1 MTFKPAIWRPIA
13 WILSAV
19 NVGGLYFAM
28 RAGEAPHAMVH
39 GVLALGFAWW
49 ATRLGRGPAGAELNR
64 LQEQLEQQ
72 AVVLEDT
79 QALLASQANQIAE
92 LHERIDFTER
102 LLTQARDRAPSQAEP
117 GRS

>member
-1 MTFKPAIWRPIA
+1 MTFKPAVWRPIA

-19 NVGGLYFAM
+19 NVGGLVFAM
-28 RAGEAPHAMVH
+28 RAGEVPHAMLH
-39 GVLALGFAWW
+39 GVLAVAFAWW
-49 ATRLGRGPAGAELNR
+49 ATRLGRGPSGGELNR

-92 LHERIDFTER
+92 LHERIDFAER
-102 LLTQARDRAPSQAEP
+102 LLTQARGRAPSEAEDGKP
-117 GRS
+117 

>member
-19 NVGGLYFAM
+19 NVGGIFFAM
-28 RAGEAPHAMVH
+28 RVSDPPHALLH
-39 GVLALGFAWW
+39 AVLAVGFGWW
-49 ATRLGRGPAGAELNR
+49 AIRLGRGSAGGELNR

-92 LHERIDFTER
+92 LHERIDFAER

>member
-19 NVGGLYFAM
+19 NVGGLVFAM
-28 RAGEAPHAMVH
+28 RSAEVPHAMVH

-49 ATRLGRGPAGAELNR
+49 AMRLGRGLAGAELNR

-92 LHERIDFTER
+92 LHERIDFAER
-102 LLTQARDRAPSQAEP
+102 LLTQARDRAPSRAEE
-117 GRS
+117 GKS

>member
-1 MTFKPAIWRPIA
+1 MR
-13 WILSAV
+13 SAEV
-19 NVGGLYFAM
+19 V
-28 RAGEAPHAMVH
+28 PHAMVH

-49 ATRLGRGPAGAELNR
+49 ATRLGRGPAGSEVNK

-92 LHERIDFTER
+92 LHERIDFAER
-102 LLTQARDRAPSQAEP
+102 LLTQARDRAPSQAEE
-117 GRS
+117 GKS

>member
-1 MTFKPAIWRPIA
+1 MTFKPAIWRPVA

-19 NVGGLYFAM
+19 NVGGLVLAM
-28 RAGEAPHAMVH
+28 RASEAPHAMVH

-72 AVVLEDT
+72 AAVLEDT

-92 LHERIDFTER
+92 LHERIDFAER
-102 LLTQARDRAPSQAEP
+102 LLTQARDRAPSRTDE
-117 GRS
+117 GKS

>member
-19 NVGGLYFAM
+19 NVGGLFFAM
-28 RAGEAPHAMVH
+28 RVSEPPHALLH
-39 GVLALGFAWW
+39 AVLAVGFGWW
-49 ATRLGRGPAGAELNR
+49 AMRLGRGPGGSEVNK

-92 LHERIDFTER
+92 LHERLDFAER
-102 LLTQARDRAPSQAEP
+102 LLTQARDRAPS
-117 GRS
+117 RSEEGKS